1 MKRFSKFILLTI
13 LGWKIEYQ
21 LPNKIDKYVLIAAP
35 HTSWVDFPMGLL
47 FRYATGE
54 NLNYLGKASLFK
66 WPFGFIF
73 RFFGGIP
80 VERSR
85 STKFVNK
92 IVSLFNSKKE
102 FKLALSPEGTRK
114 KVAKWKTG
122 FYYIAKNANVPII
135 MVSLNFREK
144 IFKISKAIYT
154 TNSKS
159 KDFKKITS
167 FFKEAEG
174 KNKDLF

>member
-1 MKRFSKFILLTI
+1 MKRFSRFILLTI
-13 LGWKIEYQ
+13 LGWKIEYKF
-21 LPNKIDKYVLIAAP
+21 PKEINKYVLIGAP
-35 HTSWVDFPMGLL
+35 HTSWIDFPIGLL

-54 NLNYLGKASLFK
+54 NVKFIGKASLFK

-85 STKFVNK
+85 SRKFVNK
-92 IVSLFNSKKE
+92 IVSLFESKKE

-114 KVAKWKTG
+114 KVTKWKTG
-122 FYYIAKNANVPII
+122 FYYIAKNANVPVI
-135 MVSLNFREK
+135 MVSLNFRDK

-154 TNSKS
+154 SDDRVE
-159 KDFKKITS
+159 DFKKFTS
-167 FFKEAEG
+167 FFKDAVG